1 MKRRAFVLDPVCA
14 LPYGHN
20 VVGLKYFSDALRP
33 FFSNVICVA
42 ARALPDAL
50 AAKYEFEREFNFYYH
65 QHISVPHP
73 VRAVRSAP
81 QLASAITHEQD
92 LLLLDA
98 IRDAIDLLAKFSIG
112 AADVVMFPCVDYYG
126 VIGMLYALQ
135 DRPVS
140 EQPRL
145 LLRFIG
151 VMENAGSD
159 GDLGLRKLL
168 RQIVIS
174 RKRGTIVQ
182 ICAETPRYADYLA
195 EQISASV
202 DVVPYPPHAVPQIH
216 MLEADQVRDKTFT
229 VACPGSARLDKGY
242 LSLLEVFRAVQL
254 RRPDGEVS
262 FVTQT
267 LPMSDALNNSKYTNQ
282 LYALP
287 NVSLL
292 PESITEEQM
301 NSVYDEASLVLLPY
315 DPATY
320 KYRGSAVF
328 MESVLR
334 GIPVIALAGS
344 AFAEQV
350 DFYRA
355 GIVVNKVV
363 EFAEHILNA
372 ADRDM
377 QQTRMSAMQACRRYV
392 IDSSNAFGAWINQ

>member
-1 MKRRAFVLDPVCA
+1 MNRRAFVLDPVCA

-20 VVGLKYFSDALRP
+20 VVGLKYFSDAIRP
-33 FFSNVICVA
+33 FFSSVICVA
-42 ARALPDAL
+42 ARALPEAL
-50 AAKYEFEREFNFYYH
+50 AARYGFEREFNFYYH

-73 VRAVRSAP
+73 ARAARFTP
-81 QLASAITHEQD
+81 QRASAINHEQD
-92 LLLLDA
+92 LLLVDA
-98 IRDAIDLLAKFSIG
+98 IRDAKDLLAKFSIG
-112 AADVVMFPCVDYYG
+112 ATDVVMFPCIDYYG
-126 VIGMLYALQ
+126 VMGMLHALH
-135 DRPVS
+135 DRPLG
-140 EQPRL
+140 EQPKL

-151 VMENAGSD
+151 VMENAGAD
-159 GDLGLRKLL
+159 GDLGLRKLI
-168 RQIVIS
+168 RQIVVS
-174 RKRGTIVQ
+174 RKRGTVVH
-182 ICAETPRYADYLA
+182 ICAETPRYANYLA
-195 EQISASV
+195 EQIRASV
-202 DVVPYPPHAVPQIH
+202 DVVPYPPHAIRQIDV
-216 MLEADQVRDKTFT
+216 LVADEPKDRTFI

-254 RRPDGEVS
+254 RRPDGDVS

-267 LPMSDALNNSKYTNQ
+267 LPMSDALNHRRYTNQ

-287 NVSLL
+287 NVLLL

-301 NSVYDEASLVLLPY
+301 NRLYDTANLVLLPY

-334 GIPVIALAGS
+334 GIPVVALGGP

-355 GIVVNKVV
+355 GTVVNSVA

-377 QQTRMSAMQACRRYV
+377 QQTRVSAMQACRRYMN
-392 IDSSNAFGAWINQ
+392 DSSHAFGAWINQ